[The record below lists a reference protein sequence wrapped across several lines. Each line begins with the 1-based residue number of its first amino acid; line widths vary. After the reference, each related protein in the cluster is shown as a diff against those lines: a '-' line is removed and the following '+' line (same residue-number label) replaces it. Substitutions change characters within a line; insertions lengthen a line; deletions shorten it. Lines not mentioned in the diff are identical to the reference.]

1 MPENI
6 AASKKVQITLTRSL
20 LDQLE
25 ALGLTGMYGTQL
37 KDVIEHILSEEVRR
51 LKASGEFR
59 DLRDIKSYPA
69 KGADDD
75 GEKEG
80 DA

>member
-6 AASKKVQITLTRSL
+6 SASRKVQITLTRSL

-25 ALGLTGMYGTQL
+25 ALGLTGMYGTKL
-37 KDVIEHILSEEVRR
+37 KDVIEHILSAEIRR
-51 LKASGEFR
+51 LRASGEFK
-59 DLRDIKSYPA
+59 DLRDIKSYPS
-69 KGADDD
+69 KEADDD
-75 GEKEG
+75 GEKES